1 MKIDLHTRGTKSGRE
16 RDYSADVIIS
26 REKNEKKDRERER
39 ERERRMEKGPRR
51 KRIKNEVDIGDGEE
65 KTVSPR
71 SGFLNYLF
79 SGVAGP

>member
-1 MKIDLHTRGTKSGRE
+1 
-16 RDYSADVIIS
+16 
-26 REKNEKKDRERER
+26 
-39 ERERRMEKGPRR
+39 MEKGPRR

-71 SGFLNYLF
+71 SGFLNYLS